1 MEGYRRVKIHYT
13 THCARLAVHSIGS
26 YEVGQQNSSNSYV
39 SCVDLSTT
47 SLRLGVSIIRSDA
60 AASGSMWLGK

>member
-39 SCVDLSTT
+39 SCVGLSV
-47 SLRLGVSIIRSDA
+47 LGVSIIRSDA
-60 AASGSMWLGK
+60 AASGSIWLGK